1 MYVLFFGQIC
11 WLGLMSQTLLF
22 LWSKNLFH
30 YFLITQIIEKAH
42 LKPSKTLHQLLFVRK
57 FQVFVKDI
65 SKFQV
70 FVKDISNQYFWF
82 WSRFLPVLSW
92 YMKIVHNIRKIGVM
106 NQYLFIVYRFQNQV
120 HVHVDSYS
128 VFVWLLSNF
137 IDFGLHWVKCS
148 KNNCYGLVIIQSCI
162 WIWVLISLIQIFY
175 MS

>member
-1 MYVLFFGQIC
+1 MCMFCFFGQIC
-11 WLGLMSQTLLF
+11 LLGLMSQTLLF
-22 LWSKNLFH
+22 LWSKNLFN

-65 SKFQV
+65 S
-70 FVKDISNQYFWF
+70 NQYFWF
-82 WSRFLPVLSW
+82 CSRFLPVLSW

-106 NQYLFIVYRFQNQV
+106 NQYLFIVYKFQNQV
-120 HVHVDSYS
+120 HVHVDTYS
-128 VFVWLLSNF
+128 IFVWLLSNF
-137 IDFGLHWVKCS
+137 NDFGLHWVKCS

-175 MS
+175 MF